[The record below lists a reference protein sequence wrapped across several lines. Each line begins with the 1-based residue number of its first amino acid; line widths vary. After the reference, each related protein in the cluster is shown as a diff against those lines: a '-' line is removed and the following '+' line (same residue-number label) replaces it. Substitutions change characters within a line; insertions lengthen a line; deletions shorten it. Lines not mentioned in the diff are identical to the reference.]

1 MKNREH
7 QRIKAAQLFM
17 IATCDLSKN
26 DRLAEAANN
35 CFYSGA
41 VWADNNP
48 YWIDGNNLPTTEYTP
63 EGLPKLYLCQ
73 IMTLDATFGW
83 RFSYRVGF
91 INDDG
96 KWNLET
102 SPLTRVTK
110 YKHINCDESNDT
122 KMKYINEFNKT
133 I

>member
-1 MKNREH
+1 MEDREH

-17 IATCDLSKN
+17 IASYDLSKN
-26 DRLAEAANN
+26 DRLAEVANN
-35 CFYSGA
+35 SFYSGA
-41 VWADNNP
+41 AWADNNP
-48 YWIDGNNLPTTEYTP
+48 YWIDGNDLPNKEYTP

-91 INDDG
+91 ITNDG
-96 KWNLET
+96 KWNIET
-102 SPLTRVTK
+102 SSLTRVTK
-110 YKHINCDESNDT
+110 YMYINCDESDDT
-122 KMKYINEFNKT
+122 KIKYINEFNKF